1 MAQYRDVAIGT
12 MQTVLEKKPDGSMRV
27 RTLEDLP
34 PHPRCLTDRLDHW
47 AKATPDALY
56 LAQRDASGGWR
67 TFTYAQARTAV
78 RRLAAALLQR
88 NVTQER
94 PIAILS
100 GNDIEQALF
109 ILAGMYIG
117 VPVAPVSPAY
127 SLVATDYDKVGSIIQ
142 RLTPGLI
149 YVSNATP
156 FRKAITA
163 ICPNDVEIVSKSG
176 EIPGRDLTSLSS
188 LFDSQDGPQVDAANA
203 KVGGDTIAKILF
215 TSGSTGQPKGVINTQ
230 RMLCANQAMIAH
242 WLAFAKDEPPV
253 IVDWLPWHHTF
264 GGNHNFGFILNNG
277 GSLYID
283 DGKPTPSGIAETIR
297 NLREISPT
305 VYFNVPKGYEELALR
320 LRQDKE
326 LRERFYARLRLTIYA
341 GANLPAH
348 VTHELEAVSR
358 ETIGTQV
365 RMITSLG
372 STETAPAALSCTLTT
387 CQPGVVGLPLPGVEL
402 KLVPASGKLEVR
414 VKGPNIMPGYWRDPE
429 QTQKAFD
436 EDGFYRLGDA
446 LKFATEEDPNGGF
459 IFDGRVSEDFKL
471 ATGTWVSVGPLRSK
485 LISACAPYV
494 KDAVIAGHD
503 RDDIMA
509 LLLPEIEACRA
520 YVGPE
525 ATGLSDTALLASSAL
540 RNELQARL
548 TRLSAESTG
557 SSTRVARVLFLLDP
571 PSIDHNE
578 ITDKGSLNQRAILT
592 RRATLVEALYQPV
605 PPAEA
610 ICA

>member
-1 MAQYRDVAIGT
+1 MAQYRDVNIGT
-12 MQTVLEKKPDGSMRV
+12 MKTILEQKSDGSMRV
-27 RTLEDLP
+27 RVREELP
-34 PHPRCLTDRLDHW
+34 VPARSLTDRLDHW
-47 AKATPDALY
+47 ASVTPDRIY
-56 LAQRDASGGWR
+56 LAQRDNSGGWR
-67 TFTYAQARTAV
+67 TFTYAQARKSV
-78 RRLAAALLQR
+78 RHISAGLLQR
-88 NVTQER
+88 NLSTER
-94 PIAILS
+94 PVAILS
-100 GNDIEQALF
+100 GNDIEQALLM
-109 ILAGMYIG
+109 LACMYVG

-127 SLVATDYDKVGSIIQ
+127 SLIATDYGKIGSIID

-149 YVSNATP
+149 YATNATP
-156 FRKAITA
+156 FGKAILAT
-163 ICPNDVEIVSKSG
+163 CPENVEICAGAG
-176 EIPGRDLTSLSS
+176 EIAGQQITPFSHLLDAP
-188 LFDSQDGPQVDAANA
+188 DGSQVDVANA
-203 KVGGDTIAKILF
+203 KVGPDTIAKILF
-215 TSGSTGQPKGVINTQ
+215 TSGSTGLPKGVINTQ
-230 RMLCANQAMIAH
+230 RMLCANQMMIAH
-242 WLAFAKDEPPV
+242 WLAFAKEEPPV

-264 GGNHNFGFILNNG
+264 GGNHNFGFVLNNG
-277 GSLYID
+277 GTFYID
-283 DGKPTPSGIAETIR
+283 EGKPTPSGMAETIR

-320 LRQDKE
+320 LRADKE

-348 VTHELEAVSR
+348 VTHDLESLAR

-414 VKGPNIMPGYWRDPE
+414 VKGPNIMPGYWRDAE

-446 LKFATEEDPNGGF
+446 LKFKTQGDPNGGF

-471 ATGTWVSVGPLRSK
+471 ATGTWVSVGPLRAK
-485 LISACAPYV
+485 LVSAFAPYV

-509 LLLPEIEACRA
+509 LLLPEIEACRGLL
-520 YVGPE
+520 GPLGARLE
-525 ATGLSDTALLASSAL
+525 DSSVLASQAL
-540 RNELQARL
+540 RTELQGRL
-548 TRLSAESTG
+548 LKLAAESTG
-557 SSTRVARVLFLLDP
+557 SSTRVARVLFLIEP

-592 RRATLVEALYQPV
+592 RRAEIVDALYAPV
-605 PPAEA
+605 PPAAA
-610 ICA
+610 ICV